1 MRWTAQAETYG
12 RPSTKIGTT
21 FMNNDDAWLEL
32 VEAGDFSV
40 IAVSLRW
47 SQSLLFSQA
56 IGNM

>member
-1 MRWTAQAETYG
+1 
-12 RPSTKIGTT
+12 
-21 FMNNDDAWLEL
+21 MNNDDAWLEL